1 MLSED
6 ELRIWLE
13 RSGLPEPARALIRRV
28 RSSEPSR
35 HVGSWR
41 GNVSGRY
48 PSKKMGVTIQF
59 ESHRVELAAIYE
71 LEHDREVLEY
81 YDQPP
86 PIRLEY
92 ESAKGRHLAV
102 LHTPDYFVIRR
113 ASAGWEECKTD
124 EELSELAE
132 KSPNRYRSENG
143 CWRCPPG
150 EVYATA
156 LGLNYGV
163 RSSGGINWF
172 FQRNM
177 QFLED
182 YFAVDT
188 EPSPAIAERIQAY
201 VGATP
206 GVSLQELLQ
215 AAKSFASSDD
225 VYKLIASD
233 RLCVDLR
240 AVPLAEPDRVPVF
253 PDASVVPL
261 QPKGGPPALAV
272 TSPTCSLR
280 VGRALNWDG
289 RTWKIVN
296 IGEKVV
302 GLLGDDQALTEL
314 PLDTIERL
322 VKAGRITEVNAAPIS
337 DFRAGIW
344 DRLSQANEADLRAA
358 NERVAAVVRFLQ
370 GEGQPP
376 ERPVPPRT
384 LRRWVAAYRSAERA
398 LGCGYLGL
406 LPRTTQRGNSTVKL
420 LDSTRALMAE
430 FIEKDYETLKQ
441 KTKTASWLALRLA
454 GERQGV
460 VAPSYRT
467 FSLAIRHRPRF
478 TQAFKRS
485 GHRAAYQHEAF
496 HWELNLTT
504 PRHGDRPFEIGHIDH
519 TELDIEC
526 VCSLTG
532 RVLGRPWMTLLTDAF
547 SRRILAFY
555 LTFDPP
561 SYRSC
566 MMVLREC
573 VDRQARLPQVLVVD
587 GGREFHSTYFET
599 LLARYECTKKTRPP
613 AKPRFG
619 SVCERLFGT
628 TNTQFLYNLQGN
640 TQLTRNVR
648 QVTKSVN
655 PKRLAAWPYE
665 ELHAR
670 VAQYLYDVY
679 DTCDHPALDRTP
691 REAYEAGLAQSGQ
704 RLHRIIPYD
713 REFLIYTL
721 PAPARGTAKV
731 IPGQGIKVN
740 YLYYWCDLFRDPQV
754 EKTHVAVR
762 YDPFDAGSAFA
773 FVQNRWAECHS
784 EYYAVFQG
792 RSERE
797 VMLASHELRKRR
809 QNHTQRFPVT
819 ARRLAE
825 FLESVEAEEKLLVQR
840 LGDMEVRRVRSGL
853 GTTSERALQKP
864 LTDLRGDA
872 GSPEAA
878 TTPAEEPLQACQTYG
893 EL

>member
-1 MLSED
+1 VLSED
-6 ELRIWLE
+6 ELRLWLE
-13 RSGLPEPARALIRRV
+13 RSSLPEPARALIHRV
-28 RSSEPSR
+28 RCSEPSR
-35 HVGSWR
+35 HVGGGR

-71 LEHDREVLEY
+71 MEHDREVLEY

-92 ESAKGRHLAV
+92 KSAKGRHLAV
-102 LHTPDYFVIRR
+102 LHTPDYFVIRLT
-113 ASAGWEECKTD
+113 SAGWEECKTD
-124 EELSELAE
+124 QELSELTE

-150 EVYATA
+150 EVYAAA

-163 RSSGGINWF
+163 RSSGSINWI
-172 FQRNM
+172 FQRNI

-182 YFAVDT
+182 YFAIDAA
-188 EPSPAIAERIQAY
+188 PSPAIAERIQAY
-201 VGATP
+201 VRATP
-206 GVSLQELLQ
+206 GIVLRELFQ
-215 AAKSFASSDD
+215 AAESFATPDD
-225 VYKLIASD
+225 VYGLIASD
-233 RLCVDLR
+233 HLRVDLR
-240 AVPLAEPDRVPVF
+240 AVPLSEPDRVPVF
-253 PDASVVPL
+253 PDAWAVPL
-261 QPKGGPPALAV
+261 QQTGGPPASAV
-272 TSPTCSLR
+272 TSPSCSLR
-280 VGRALNWDG
+280 VGRTLKWDG
-289 RTWKIVN
+289 RIWRIVN
-296 IGEKVV
+296 VGEKVV
-302 GLLGDDQALTEL
+302 GLLGDDQVLNEL
-314 PLDTIERL
+314 PLDTIGRL
-322 VKAGRITEVNAAPIS
+322 VKAGRITEVNLAPAS
-337 DFRAGIW
+337 DFRAGVW
-344 DRLSQANEADLRAA
+344 DRLSKASEADLQEC
-358 NERVAAVVRFLQ
+358 NERVGAVVRFLG

-376 ERPVPPRT
+376 ERPAPSRT
-384 LRRWVAAYRSAERA
+384 LRRWVAAYRNAERT

-406 LPRTTQRGNSTVKL
+406 LPRDTQRGNRTVKL
-420 LDSTRALMAE
+420 PNEARTLMAE

-454 GERQGV
+454 CEKQGI
-460 VAPSYRT
+460 ATPSYKT
-467 FSLAIRHRPRF
+467 FSLAIRHRPRYS
-478 TQAFKRS
+478 QVLKRS

-573 VDRQARLPQVLVVD
+573 VYRRARLPQVLVVD
-587 GGREFHSTYFET
+587 GGCEFQSTYFET

-613 AKPRFG
+613 AKARFG

-655 PKRLAAWPYE
+655 PKRLAAWSFE
-665 ELHAR
+665 ELHKR
-670 VAQYLYDVY
+670 LTQYLCEIYDC
-679 DTCDHPALDRTP
+679 CDHPALSRTP

-704 RLHRIIPYD
+704 RFHRIIPYD

-721 PAPARGTAKV
+721 PAPARGTAKI
-731 IPGQGIKVN
+731 IPGQGFKVN
-740 YLYYWCDLFRDPQV
+740 YLYYWCDLFRDPLV
-754 EKTHVAVR
+754 EKTQAAVR

-773 FVQNRWAECHS
+773 FVQNRWVECHS

-853 GTTSERALQKP
+853 GTISERGPQNAL
-864 LTDLRGDA
+864 TNLRGQS

-878 TTPAEEPLQACQTYG
+878 TAPGEEHLQACETYG

>member
-1 MLSED
+1 MLSAN
-6 ELRIWLE
+6 ELQLWLE
-13 RSGLPEPARALIRRV
+13 KAGLSEQARALIQQV
-28 RSSEPSR
+28 RSSGPSR
-35 HVGSWR
+35 RVGSGR

-48 PSKKMGVTIQF
+48 PSRKMGVTIQF

-71 LEHDREVLEY
+71 LEHDQEVLEY

-113 ASAGWEECKTD
+113 DSAGWEECKTD

-132 KSPNRYRSENG
+132 KSPGRYRSENG
-143 CWRCPPG
+143 RWRCPPG
-150 EVYATA
+150 ENCAAA
-156 LGLNYGV
+156 LGLYYHV
-163 RSSGGINWF
+163 RSSGSINWV

-182 YFAVDT
+182 YATRDAD
-188 EPSPAIAERIQAY
+188 PSPAIAEKIHAFVR
-201 VGATP
+201 ATP
-206 GVSLQELLQ
+206 GVSLQELCH
-215 AAKSFASSDD
+215 ATKKFATPDD
-225 VYKLIASD
+225 IYRLIAGD
-233 RLCVDLR
+233 RLSVDLQTV
-240 AVPLAEPDRVPVF
+240 ALAEPDRVPVF
-253 PDASVVPL
+253 PAVSSIVP
-261 QPKGGPPALAV
+261 QAKSEPPVSAL
-272 TSPTCSLR
+272 TFSTCTLR
-280 VGRALNWDG
+280 VGRSVKWDG
-289 RTWKIVN
+289 RISQVVN
-296 IGEKVV
+296 VGEKVV
-302 GLLGDDQALTEL
+302 GLLGDDQVLTEL
-314 PLDTIERL
+314 PLDAIEKL
-322 VKAGRITEVNAAPIS
+322 AKTGRITEVNPASVS
-337 DFRAGIW
+337 DFRAGVW
-344 DRLSQANEADLRAA
+344 ERLSKASEADLREC
-358 NERVAAVVRFLQ
+358 NERVAAVVWFLH
-370 GEGQPP
+370 GEGQAPEPP
-376 ERPVPPRT
+376 ASSRT
-384 LRRWVAAYRSAERA
+384 LRRWAAAYRNAERT

-406 LPRTTQRGNSTVKL
+406 LPHTHQRGNNTRKL
-420 LDSTRALMAE
+420 PESTRALMAE
-430 FIEKDYETLKQ
+430 FIENDYETLKQ

-454 GERQGV
+454 CEKQGIA
-460 VAPSYRT
+460 APSYKT

-478 TQAFKRS
+478 TQVLKRS

-496 HWELNLTT
+496 HWELTLTT

-519 TELDIEC
+519 TELDVEC

-532 RVLGRPWMTLLTDAF
+532 KVLGRPWMTLLTDAF

-566 MMVLREC
+566 MMMLREC
-573 VDRQARLPQVLVVD
+573 VHRRSRLPQVLVVD
-587 GGREFHSTYFET
+587 GGREFHGTYFET

-613 AKPRFG
+613 AKARFG

-628 TNTQFLYNLQGN
+628 TNTQFLYSLRGN

-655 PKRLAAWPYE
+655 PQTLAAWPFE

-670 VAQYLYDVY
+670 LAQYLYEIY
-679 DTCDHPALDRTP
+679 DACDHPALARTP
-691 REAYEAGLAQSGQ
+691 REAYESGLAQSGH

-721 PAPARGTAKV
+721 PAATRGTAKV
-731 IPGQGIKVN
+731 IPGQGIKVH
-740 YLYYWCDLFRDPQV
+740 YLYYWCDLFRDPLV
-754 EKTHVAVR
+754 AKTRVAVR
-762 YDPFDAGSAFA
+762 YDPFDAGTVFA
-773 FVQNRWAECHS
+773 FVQDRWVECHS

-797 VMLASHELRKRR
+797 LMLASHEVRKRR

-825 FLESVEAEEKLLVQR
+825 FMESVEAEEKLLVQR
-840 LGDMEVRRVRSGL
+840 LGDMEAKRVRSGL
-853 GTTSERALQKP
+853 STNSERALQSGG
-864 LTDLRGDA
+864 LDSHADSC
-872 GSPEAA
+872 SPEARLIP
-878 TTPAEEPLQACQTYG
+878 TEEPVQTFETYG

>member
-280 VGRALNWDG
+280 VGRTLEWDG

-322 VKAGRITEVNAAPIS
+322 IKAGRITELNAAPIS
-337 DFRAGIW
+337 DFRARVW
-344 DRLSQANEADLRAA
+344 DRLSQANEADLREA
-358 NERVAAVVRFLQ
+358 NDRVAAVLRFLH
-370 GEGQPP
+370 GEEQPP
-376 ERPVPPRT
+376 ERPAPPRS
-384 LRRWVAAYRSAERA
+384 LRRWVAAYRSAA
-398 LGCGYLGL
+398 HTLGCGYLGL
-406 LPRTTQRGNSTVKL
+406 LPRTTQRGNSTFKL
-420 LDSTRALMAE
+420 L
-430 FIEKDYETLKQ
+430 
-441 KTKTASWLALRLA
+441 
-454 GERQGV
+454 
-460 VAPSYRT
+460 
-467 FSLAIRHRPRF
+467 
-478 TQAFKRS
+478 
-485 GHRAAYQHEAF
+485 
-496 HWELNLTT
+496 
-504 PRHGDRPFEIGHIDH
+504 
-519 TELDIEC
+519 
-526 VCSLTG
+526 
-532 RVLGRPWMTLLTDAF
+532 
-547 SRRILAFY
+547 
-555 LTFDPP
+555 
-561 SYRSC
+561 
-566 MMVLREC
+566 
-573 VDRQARLPQVLVVD
+573 
-587 GGREFHSTYFET
+587 
-599 LLARYECTKKTRPP
+599 
-613 AKPRFG
+613 
-619 SVCERLFGT
+619 
-628 TNTQFLYNLQGN
+628 
-640 TQLTRNVR
+640 
-648 QVTKSVN
+648 
-655 PKRLAAWPYE
+655 
-665 ELHAR
+665 
-670 VAQYLYDVY
+670 
-679 DTCDHPALDRTP
+679 
-691 REAYEAGLAQSGQ
+691 GQ
-704 RLHRIIPYD
+704 RTGDDGRIHR
-713 REFLIYTL
+713 
-721 PAPARGTAKV
+721 K
-731 IPGQGIKVN
+731 
-740 YLYYWCDLFRDPQV
+740 
-754 EKTHVAVR
+754 
-762 YDPFDAGSAFA
+762 
-773 FVQNRWAECHS
+773 
-784 EYYAVFQG
+784 
-792 RSERE
+792 
-797 VMLASHELRKRR
+797 
-809 QNHTQRFPVT
+809 
-819 ARRLAE
+819 
-825 FLESVEAEEKLLVQR
+825 
-840 LGDMEVRRVRSGL
+840 GL
-853 GTTSERALQKP
+853 
-864 LTDLRGDA
+864 
-872 GSPEAA
+872 
-878 TTPAEEPLQACQTYG
+878 
-893 EL
+893 